1 MKKNELYFISGLFLA
16 ISFNCLSQ
24 TVLPTKESKKFT
36 WEESKQG
43 KTFDVS
49 FKYAL
54 KDVEMPS
61 E

>member
-1 MKKNELYFISGLFLA
+1 MKKNQLYLITVLFLA

-49 FKYAL
+49 FCTNPL
-54 KDVEMPS
+54 LLGHIR
-61 E
+61 